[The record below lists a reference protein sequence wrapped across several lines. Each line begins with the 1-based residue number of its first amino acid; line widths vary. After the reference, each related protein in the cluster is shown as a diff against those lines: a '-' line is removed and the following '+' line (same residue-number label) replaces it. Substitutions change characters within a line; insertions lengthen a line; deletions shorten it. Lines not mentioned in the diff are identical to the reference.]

1 MSVVVVAD
9 PDTSHGSK
17 DTKKTTE
24 TTGRTKLAN
33 TGRITDS
40 QTRMDEDIW
49 IENHP
54 ALREITSTRN
64 QTNIQSA
71 NRKAIEEAQPYET
84 SGNPKRSKRQRRG
97 ELRSKTHKRKNT
109 KRIQTMKIP
118 PRVKDLMRYLI
129 IGKIKCG
136 TNHTGPT
143 YTAMKKGRSAPSVKR
158 KTMKKS

>member
-54 ALREITSTRN
+54 SLQDGARLQALGIKQIYKALIGRLSKKHNPMKLQEILNEAKDKEEENSGLRP
-64 QTNIQSA
+64 TN
-71 NRKAIEEAQPYET
+71 E
-84 SGNPKRSKRQRRG
+84 
-97 ELRSKTHKRKNT
+97 
-109 KRIQTMKIP
+109 RI
-118 PRVKDLMRYLI
+118 L
-129 IGKIKCG
+129 
-136 TNHTGPT
+136 
-143 YTAMKKGRSAPSVKR
+143 KGFKQ
-158 KTMKKS
+158 